1 MVKAGVPG
9 ATYQWSSQAAFTSI
23 ERITPHVW
31 RVEEDDES
39 CTYIIVGTEQVVL
52 VDGSPSA
59 YGPWVDSFLKA
70 ALPHASKL
78 PRLCVNTH
86 RERAGGNASLQKLG
100 VAVAASAR
108 PRPAAQHNFE
118 PYTIDQWLH
127 NEETIDL
134 GDDHQLKVLQTP
146 GYTPDSLCLWYER
159 DQILFTGDTIIAS
172 EGEDT
177 EALHRSATLLQSTYR
192 GRIGKRQTHQ
202 RKAAAAPKPTPQ
214 KKKSLW
220 GSLKGA
226 TSVFK
231 RSPSKKLLDEL
242 PTPSKT
248 ATYRT
253 TRDHRS
259 RLIAY
264 YERHDPSKISSVDAT
279 LEACA
284 GNEADMWKLLRA
296 TYEPPAE
303 EAKEAPLVRVR
314 ADAATDES
322 SLFDLRDSLSRLAFV
337 AKDVRQIACGS
348 GPVLG
353 RDALVDLL
361 KLVEDA
367 VTRKVEPTE
376 RSAGIVFFERG
387 DASFRARAYEL
398 QM

>member
-9 ATYQWSSQAAFTSI
+9 ATYQWSSQAAFTKI
-23 ERITPHVW
+23 ERLTPRVW
-31 RVEEDDES
+31 RVEADDES
-39 CTYIIVGTEQVVL
+39 CTYVIVGTEQVVL
-52 VDGSPSA
+52 VDGYASA

-100 VAVAASAR
+100 VEVAASAR
-108 PRPAAQHNFE
+108 PRPAAQHTFE

-127 NEETIDL
+127 NEEAIDL

-146 GYTPDSLCLWYER
+146 GYTPDSLCLWYAE
-159 DQILFTGDTIIAS
+159 DQILFTGATIIAS

-177 EALHRSATLLQSTYR
+177 EALHRSATLLQTTYR
-192 GRIGKRQTHQ
+192 GRVAKQQTHE
-202 RKAAAAPKPTPQ
+202 RKAASIPKPTP

-220 GSLKGA
+220 GTLRGA
-226 TSVFK
+226 TSLL
-231 RSPSKKLLDEL
+231 RSGSKQRLDEL

-248 ATYRT
+248 TKYRT
-253 TRDHRS
+253 TRDHRA
-259 RLIAY
+259 RLVAF
-264 YERHDPSKISSVDAT
+264 YEKYDPSKLSSVDAV

-284 GNEADMWKLLRA
+284 GSEVDMWKLLRA
-296 TYEPPAE
+296 TYEPIQE
-303 EAKEAPLVRVR
+303 EAKEAPRVRVR
-314 ADAATDES
+314 ADAASEAS

-337 AKDVRQIACGS
+337 AEDVKKVCGGR

-367 VTRKVEPTE
+367 VTRKVKPVE

>member
-78 PRLCVNTH
+78 PRLCVNLN

-100 VAVAASAR
+100 VAVAASSR
-108 PRPAAQHNFE
+108 PRPAAQHTFE

-134 GDDHQLKVLQTP
+134 GDDQELIVLQTP
-146 GYTPDSLCLWYER
+146 GYTPDSLCLWYAE
-159 DQILFTGDTIIAS
+159 DQILFTGATILAS

-202 RKAAAAPKPTPQ
+202 RKAAAAPKPTPT
-214 KKKSLW
+214 KKKSLF
-220 GSLKGA
+220 GA
-226 TSVFK
+226 L
-231 RSPSKKLLDEL
+231 RSATALLRSGSKKQFDDL

-248 ATYRT
+248 ANYRT

-303 EAKEAPLVRVR
+303 EAKEAPLVRAR
-314 ADAATDES
+314 ADASSEES

>member
-9 ATYQWSSQAAFTSI
+9 ATYTWSSQAAFTNI

-31 RVEEDDES
+31 RVVEHDES
-39 CTYIIVGTEQVVL
+39 CTYLVVGTEKVVL
-52 VDGSPSA
+52 VDGSASS

-100 VAVAASAR
+100 VEVAASAR
-108 PRPAAQHNFE
+108 PRPAAQHTFE
-118 PYTIDQWLH
+118 PYTIQRWLH

-134 GDDHQLKVLQTP
+134 GDDQELIVLQTP
-146 GYTPDSLCLWYER
+146 GTTPDSLCLWYEA
-159 DQILFTGDTIIAS
+159 DQILFTGDTIQS
-172 EGEDT
+172 SPEDDDT

-192 GRIGKRQTHQ
+192 GRIGKKQTHDK
-202 RKAAAAPKPTPQ
+202 RAAAVPKKPTP

-220 GSLKGA
+220 GALRGA
-226 TSVFK
+226 TNLL
-231 RSPSKKLLDEL
+231 RSSSKQRFDDL
-242 PTPSKT
+242 PTPSKS

-259 RLIAY
+259 RLIAF
-264 YERHDPSKISSVDAT
+264 YEKYDPSKISSVDAT

-284 GNEADMWKLLRA
+284 GNEADLWKLLRA
-296 TYEPPAE
+296 TYEAPAE
-303 EAKEAPLVRVR
+303 ETKEAPLVRVR
-314 ADAATDES
+314 ADAATDAS

-337 AKDVRQIACGS
+337 AKDVKIIGGGR

-367 VTRKVEPTE
+367 VTRKVEPIE
-376 RSAGIVFFERG
+376 RSSGIVFFERG